1 VRVRVSP
8 GARPHSIMASALS
21 LYLRDS
27 RSTRD
32 GGSEGRMRY
41 VVPQFQE
48 ESQPQEA
55 DPGGGECGDGTEAAG
70 GGSPVRETAQ
80 AALRA
85 AWHVLWMI
93 VMIAII
99 LGGIILLLAM
109 LHDTGR

>member
-1 VRVRVSP
+1 
-8 GARPHSIMASALS
+8 
-21 LYLRDS
+21 
-27 RSTRD
+27 
-32 GGSEGRMRY
+32 MRY

-55 DPGGGECGDGTEAAG
+55 DQADGIRGECAPAAG
-70 GGSPVRETAQ
+70 GGSPVRETAR